1 MMRWILHRSRQEAIE
16 DGNMEKVTK
25 ERSILGRIN
34 DLSHKLVLMLVLPII
49 ISLLLML
56 FYAWKYHSSIVRM
69 ETIANLK
76 TLVAEDIPGSVWNI
90 VSGQNTFAESNV
102 YVLIR
107 EVNNTITTITEQTGR
122 ENQLSLIVAGRT
134 MQTMETYVDNIR
146 ENIEA
151 QVPVVDNEKV
161 LVEIRSVAA
170 SVDKMLNEYIAQ
182 EIAST
187 ARMSV
192 SLWIVIILTA
202 AAELLI
208 VIAAWWISNRSVKS
222 TALFVRQPIERLE
235 QVAAMLAEGTLD
247 ARLPDTNVAELRNL
261 TLQVNTMANRLEDMM
276 EQSNQDARKLRK
288 AELRT
293 LQAQINPHFLYNTLD
308 AIVWK
313 AEAGEKDEVIQLTSA
328 LSDFFRISLSSG
340 ADWIPISQEKKH
352 IEGYLK
358 IQQTRY
364 RDILQYEI
372 DIPNE
377 MGDLY
382 ILKLLLQPLV
392 ENAIYHGIKIKRG
405 GGLIKVIGRMEEGQM
420 TFSVRDTGLGMT
432 KEQLSD
438 LSERMKKGQPTVS
451 EGGGG
456 FGLVNVNLRIRLYY
470 NQQDGLK
477 IESNAEGTEV
487 SFTVP
492 CRTREEIFEHES
504 VSG

>member
-1 MMRWILHRSRQEAIE
+1 
-16 DGNMEKVTK
+16 MEKVTK

-372 DIPNE
+372 DIPSE

-405 GGLIKVIGRMEEGQM
+405 GGLIKVTGKMEGGQM

-492 CRTREEIFEHES
+492 CRTREEIYEHES

>member
-1 MMRWILHRSRQEAIE
+1 
-16 DGNMEKVTK
+16 MEKVTK

-372 DIPNE
+372 DIPSE

-405 GGLIKVIGRMEEGQM
+405 GGQIKVTGRMEDGQM

-492 CRTREEIFEHES
+492 CRTREEIYEHES